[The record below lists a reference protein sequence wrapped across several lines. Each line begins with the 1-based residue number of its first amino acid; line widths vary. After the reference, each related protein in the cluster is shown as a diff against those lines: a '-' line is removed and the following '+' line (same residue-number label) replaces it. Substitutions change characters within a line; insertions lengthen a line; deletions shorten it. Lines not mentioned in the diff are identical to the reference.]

1 MLTQG
6 NALLSRFAS
15 AGGGGGG
22 GMVNNRGLQQSQAS
36 DSESEA
42 VAYPGSVHLSLMIS
56 VASVLA
62 QTTSSESVGTP
73 WFDFL
78 VIFDLFHDVIE
89 KVERHLVS

>member
-1 MLTQG
+1 M
-6 NALLSRFAS
+6 N
-15 AGGGGGG
+15 
-22 GMVNNRGLQQSQAS
+22 
-36 DSESEA
+36 
-42 VAYPGSVHLSLMIS
+42 S